1 MLDLDLI
8 AFDADDTLWH
18 NEIKFAAAQENFRQI
33 MAAYHP
39 GAVVDEALDQTE
51 RENIRHYGYGVKS
64 YTLSL
69 IETAIRL
76 TDGQI
81 PASDLQKILDGAK
94 EMITEAVEPLEHVAE
109 VLAQLA
115 PAYPLMLLT
124 KGDLFEQDAK
134 IARSG
139 LTAYFTHIEVVSEK
153 NAQVYEAL
161 LAKYGIAPERFLMV
175 GNSLRSDILPIVEIG
190 GHAVY
195 IPYHITWVHEIATP
209 TEAHANAYEELAHIG
224 QLPALLEQKFPE
236 NLAKV
241 TEHSMNSKSSPSVQN
256 IAVINGISKPSQG

>member
-18 NEIKFAAAQENFRQI
+18 NEIKFAAAQANFRQM
-33 MAAYHP
+33 MADYHP
-39 GAVVDEALDQTE
+39 GTVVEEALNQTE
-51 RENIRHYGYGVKS
+51 RENIHHYGYGVKS

-81 PASDLQKILDGAK
+81 PASVIQKILDGAK
-94 EMITEAVEPLEHVAE
+94 EMITEAVEPLEHVE
-109 VLAQLA
+109 DVLAQLA
-115 PAYPLMLLT
+115 PAHPLMLLT

-134 IARSG
+134 IAKSG
-139 LTAYFTHIEVVSEK
+139 LASYFTHIEVVSEK
-153 NAQVYEAL
+153 NVQVYEAL
-161 LAKYGIAPERFLMV
+161 LAKYDIAPARFLMV

-190 GHAVY
+190 GHAVH

-209 TEAHANAYEELAHIG
+209 SQEHADGYEQLEHIG
-224 QLPALLEQKFPE
+224 QLPALLERKGF
-236 NLAKV
+236 
-241 TEHSMNSKSSPSVQN
+241 
-256 IAVINGISKPSQG
+256 

>member
-18 NEIKFAAAQENFRQI
+18 NEIKFAAAQANFRQI

-39 GAVVDEALDQTE
+39 GAVADEALDQTE

-94 EMITEAVEPLEHVAE
+94 EMITEAVEPLEHVEDA
-109 VLAQLA
+109 LAQLA

-139 LTAYFTHIEVVSEK
+139 LASYFTHVEVVSEK
-153 NAQVYEAL
+153 NAQVYKTL
-161 LAKYGIAPERFLMV
+161 LAKYDIAPARFLMV

-190 GHAVY
+190 GHAVH

-209 TEAHANAYEELAHIG
+209 TEEHANAYEQLAHIG
-224 QLPALLEQKFPE
+224 QLPALLEQ
-236 NLAKV
+236 
-241 TEHSMNSKSSPSVQN
+241 
-256 IAVINGISKPSQG
+256 QGF

>member
-1 MLDLDLI
+1 MLDLI

-18 NEIKFAAAQENFRQI
+18 NEIKFAAAQANFRQI
-33 MAAYHP
+33 MADYHP
-39 GAVVDEALDQTE
+39 GNVVDEALNQTE

-81 PASDLQKILDGAK
+81 PASAIQKILNGAK
-94 EMITEAVEPLEHVAE
+94 EMITDTVAPLEGVEA

-134 IARSG
+134 IAKSG
-139 LTAYFTHIEVVSEK
+139 LASYFTHIEVVSEK

-161 LAKYGIAPERFLMV
+161 LAKYDIAPARFLMV

-190 GHAVY
+190 GHAVH
-195 IPYHITWVHEIATP
+195 IPYHITWSHEIAAL
-209 TEAHANAYEELAHIG
+209 TEAHANAYEQLEHIG
-224 QLPALLEQKFPE
+224 QLPALLEQKGF
-236 NLAKV
+236 
-241 TEHSMNSKSSPSVQN
+241 
-256 IAVINGISKPSQG
+256 

>member
-1 MLDLDLI
+1 MLDLI

-18 NEIKFAAAQENFRQI
+18 NEIKFAAAQANFRQI
-33 MAAYHP
+33 MADYHP
-39 GAVVDEALDQTE
+39 GNVVDEALNQTE

-81 PASDLQKILDGAK
+81 PASVIQKILDSAK
-94 EMITEAVEPLEHVAE
+94 EMITDAIEPLEHVEA

-134 IARSG
+134 IAKSG
-139 LTAYFTHIEVVSEK
+139 LASYFTHIEVVSEK

-161 LAKYGIAPERFLMV
+161 LAKYDIAPARFLMV

-190 GHAVY
+190 GHAVH
-195 IPYHITWVHEIATP
+195 IPYHITWVHEVATP
-209 TEAHANAYEELAHIG
+209 SQEHADGYEQLAHIG
-224 QLPALLEQKFPE
+224 QLPALLEQKGF
-236 NLAKV
+236 
-241 TEHSMNSKSSPSVQN
+241 
-256 IAVINGISKPSQG
+256 